1 MQFEGF
7 RICEGFLGDL
17 KLQCKAHRSA
27 DSDLRAFLLKL
38 LANPNWRELGDPMG
52 VFGGC
57 ELWKFRIG
65 ISGSNIGKSN
75 GFRLMTSTLKG
86 EHWLQYF
93 YTHAQYPSQPPMAEI
108 LKRLPN

>member
-1 MQFEGF
+1 
-7 RICEGFLGDL
+7 
-17 KLQCKAHRSA
+17 
-27 DSDLRAFLLKL
+27 
-38 LANPNWRELGDPMG
+38 MG

-93 YTHAQYPSQPPMAEI
+93 YTHAEY
-108 LKRLPN
+108 L